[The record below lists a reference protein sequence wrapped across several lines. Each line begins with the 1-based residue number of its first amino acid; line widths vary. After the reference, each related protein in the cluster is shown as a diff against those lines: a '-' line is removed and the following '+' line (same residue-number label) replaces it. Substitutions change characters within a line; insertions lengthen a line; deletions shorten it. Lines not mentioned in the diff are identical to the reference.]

1 MVTIRAATEDDI
13 PRILELYHNLTS
25 SVSSDDEEQSYPSQD
40 DVQRVTDEILSLP
53 RYDLLVAEEDGIVV
67 GTMVLLIV
75 PNLSHGAL
83 PWAIVENVVV
93 DGDHRRRGIGRL
105 LMDYATDRAREAGCY
120 KVQLLSNKKRLEA
133 HRFYQALGFETSA
146 YGFRLYL

>member
-1 MVTIRAATEDDI
+1 MASVRPATEQDM
-13 PRILELYHNLTS
+13 PRILELYGELT
-25 SVSSDDEEQSYPSQD
+25 EQQHHLSAD
-40 DVQRVTDEILSLP
+40 DVQSVFTEIVSMAGHE
-53 RYDLLVAEEDGIVV
+53 LLVAEDEGEVI

-83 PWAIVENVVV
+83 PWAVVENVVV
-93 DGDHRRRGIGRL
+93 DQRYRRQGIGKL
-105 LMDYATDRAREAGCY
+105 LMKYAIARARKAGCY
-120 KVQLLSNKKRLEA
+120 KVQLLSNKKRREA